1 MITDSDFILAIKLY
15 PELYQIDKENIAD
28 AEERNKE
35 LWSQFARDHQLKNGT
50 AAKLKWSQIISQY
63 VSFLMY
69 GTPFHFEKEMQ
80 FMQMPLLG
88 AGLEDNQSDSDI
100 DETELR
106 RVLKIFE
113 DFPTDIIKQNIRTS
127 ATNIIAS
134 KKRSLVKGQGS
145 ELNKADFVK
154 FNSTVTNTEKHY
166 ETDILDLN
174 NYNKNE
180 SEVKVE
186 LAVNKLSSKQNGLN
200 TMVSTENMLTA
211 FTATTHAQ
219 AAIKCSEDTGSPGGF
234 SSLTSLELI
243 FLGYAKVLQRMPLR
257 LQLQTKRKIADIMD
271 EAELKLFEDK

>member
-15 PELYQIDKENIAD
+15 PELCHIYKENRAD

-69 GTPFHFEKEMQ
+69 GTPFHFEREMQ

-100 DETELR
+100 DETELNK
-106 RVLKIFE
+106 VLKTFE
-113 DFPTDIIKQNIRTS
+113 EFPTDIGKQHIRTS
-127 ATNIIAS
+127 ATDIIVS
-134 KKRSLVKGQGS
+134 KKRALVKGQGN
-145 ELNKADFVK
+145 ELNEADFV
-154 FNSTVTNTEKHY
+154 NTEKHY
-166 ETDILDLN
+166 ETVILDSN

-200 TMVSTENMLTA
+200 TMVSTEDMLTD
-211 FTATTHAQ
+211 FTASTHAQ
-219 AAIKCSEDTGSPGGF
+219 AAIKSSEDTAAPGGF